1 MTILYMSS
9 SEFCQSASTALEAAL
24 DGPVFIGEGGE
35 PTHVLLGIHGY
46 RKLPQNRIPLA
57 QALAQDDE
65 AEPDFEAA
73 KLRLEPRDPCS

>member
-1 MTILYMSS
+1 MAILYMNS
-9 SEFCQSASTALEAAL
+9 SEFCRFASTALQAAL
-24 DGPVFIGEGGE
+24 DGPAFIAEGGE
-35 PTHVLLGIHGY
+35 PSHLLLSIHGY